1 MIQLAQAGFAEAVAA
16 LGTAVTSAHV
26 SALLRATDHVI
37 FAFDG
42 DAAGRK
48 AARRALEATLPVIAD
63 TKRASFVLL
72 PEGEDPDSLV
82 QCARRRRV

>member
-1 MIQLAQAGFAEAVAA
+1 MRCCA
-16 LGTAVTSAHV
+16 
-26 SALLRATDHVI
+26 ATDHVI

-82 QCARRRRV
+82 QAGRGGVRDRS